1 MSESS
6 AVRLRRPT
14 YGSPQ
19 PAVPFPIIG
28 PHTRE
33 RTRAVLEQLAALT
46 GFRVAALSIVRT
58 GQDLIQMT
66 EVVGAELSQSD
77 KEQTWI
83 PLSRWLRDGVERE
96 QWGIWI
102 FRPSSSQHPDDC
114 RYDWHIEPSPSGGDW
129 DPAHALACELRDTD
143 GNLRGAL
150 HLDAPVDGRVPPP
163 EARAQLDAVGRM
175 AVQSMM
181 SIIEAEDA
189 RQRAEMAV
197 GARQIAET
205 APAAPAHEHSTAI
218 RQALMSTF
226 GLDEITVYWFHP
238 NTASLL
244 PRPAPA
250 PEARSAAIRSWR
262 QGTALVVPPQS
273 PGGAS
278 VLHLPIGD
286 DTTCYGMLVLE
297 RRTHPAPWSPAEIAG
312 AVTIGRDLG
321 RQLTEREIRRRLHRE
336 VEDLRAEVNNRAQI
350 AASVA
355 HDLASPLHAIRN
367 YIDLLDHPSV
377 TGEEQRRSLLDAL
390 RNGTA
395 QAAELAAQLS
405 LLAEER
411 APRDAPITDLAPL
424 LQETLD
430 LHGPAA
436 ESKDQVLSATIVEPT
451 LVALA
456 GLDLSRIL
464 TNLTGNAL
472 KYTPPGGSVEV
483 LVTHLGGEAVITWRD
498 TGVGIAPN
506 QLPRVFEE
514 FYRAPDSYTQAQPGT
529 GLGLPI
535 VKRLVE
541 NAHGQVQVRSQLG
554 VGTTVEVRLPLADPA
569 STDPASA
576 PATSTRSWRIP
587 TTG

>member
-6 AVRLRRPT
+6 AIRLRRPT
-14 YGSPQ
+14 YGEPQ

-28 PHTRE
+28 PSTRE
-33 RTRAVLEQLAALT
+33 RTRDVLEQLAALT
-46 GFRVAALSIVRT
+46 GFQVAALSIVRN
-58 GQDLIQMT
+58 GQDLIQMA
-66 EVVGAELSQSD
+66 EVVGAELSQTD
-77 KEQTWI
+77 KEQTWL

-102 FRPSSSQHPDDC
+102 FRPASSLHPDDC
-114 RYDWHIEPSPSGGDW
+114 RYDWQIEPNSGSADGDW

-150 HLDAPVDGRVPPP
+150 HLDAPTDGKVPPW

-205 APAAPAHEHSTAI
+205 APAAPAHEHSIAI

-238 NTASLL
+238 STASLL

-250 PEARSAAIRSWR
+250 PDVRSAAIRSWR
-262 QGTALVVPPQS
+262 QGTALVVPPGR

-286 DTTCYGMLVLE
+286 ETTCYGMLVLE
-297 RRTHPAPWSPAEIAG
+297 RRTQPAPWTPAEIAG

-321 RQLTEREIRRRLHRE
+321 RQLTEREVRRRLHRE
-336 VEDLRAEVNNRAQI
+336 VEDLRAEVTNRAQI

-367 YIDLLDHPSV
+367 YIDLLGHPATTS
-377 TGEEQRRSLLDAL
+377 EEQRLTLLEAVRS
-390 RNGTA
+390 GTS

-405 LLAEER
+405 LLSAAPAAEA
-411 APRDAPITDLAPL
+411 APTTDLAPL

-430 LHGPAA
+430 LHAPGA
-436 ESKDQVLSATIVEPT
+436 EAKDQVLTAQITAPT
-451 LVALA
+451 YVSMTSIELRRVLA
-456 GLDLSRIL
+456 
-464 TNLTGNAL
+464 NLTSNAL
-472 KYTPPGGSVEV
+472 KYTPPGGSIQ
-483 LVTHLGGEAVITWRD
+483 VTVIHRDGAAVICWRD
-498 TGVGIAPN
+498 TGVGIAPS
-506 QLPRVFEE
+506 QLARVFEE
-514 FYRAPDSYTQAQPGT
+514 FYRSPDAFTQAQPGT

-541 NAHGQVQVRSQLG
+541 NAGGSVQVTSTLG
-554 VGTTVEVRLPLADPA
+554 AGTMVEVRLPLAA
-569 STDPASA
+569 
-576 PATSTRSWRIP
+576 
-587 TTG
+587 

>member
-28 PHTRE
+28 PKTRE
-33 RTRAVLEQLAALT
+33 RTRAVLEQLATLT
-46 GFRVAALSIVRT
+46 GFRVAALSIVRN
-58 GQDLIQMT
+58 GQDLIQMA
-66 EVVGAELSQSD
+66 EVVGAELSQAD
-77 KEQTWI
+77 KEQTWL
-83 PLSRWLRDGVERE
+83 PLNRWLRDGVERE

-114 RYDWHIEPSPSGGDW
+114 RYDWQIDPNTGTDNDSEGDW

-189 RQRAEMAV
+189 RQRAELAA

-205 APAAPAHEHSTAI
+205 APAAPAREHSLAI

-238 NTASLL
+238 STASLL

-250 PEARSAAIRSWR
+250 PEVRSAAIRSWR
-262 QGTALVVPPQS
+262 QGTALVVPSQR
-273 PGGAS
+273 PGDAS

-286 DTTCYGMLVLE
+286 ETTCYGMLVLE

-321 RQLTEREIRRRLHRE
+321 RQLTDREVRRRLRRE
-336 VEDLRAEVNNRAQI
+336 VEDLRAEVTNRAQI

-367 YIDLLDHPSV
+367 YIDLLSHPAMTS
-377 TGEEQRRSLLDAL
+377 EEQRHTLLEAL
-390 RNGTA
+390 RSGTS

-405 LLAEER
+405 LLS
-411 APRDAPITDLAPL
+411 DAPAAEAAPTTDLAPL

-430 LHGPAA
+430 LHTPSA
-436 ESKDQVLSATIVEPT
+436 EAKDQVLGAEIVAPT
-451 LVALA
+451 YVSMAAVELRRVLA
-456 GLDLSRIL
+456 
-464 TNLTGNAL
+464 NLTSNAL
-472 KYTPPGGSVEV
+472 KYTPPGGSITVT
-483 LVTHLGGEAVITWRD
+483 VTHRDGEAVIRWRD
-498 TGVGIAPN
+498 TGVGIAPS

-514 FYRAPDSYTQAQPGT
+514 FYRSPDTFTQAQPGT

-541 NAHGQVQVRSQLG
+541 NADGTVQVSSALG
-554 VGTTVEVRLPLADPA
+554 VGTTVEVRLPLSVAEA
-569 STDPASA
+569 AA
-576 PATSTRSWRIP
+576 PAVP
-587 TTG
+587 G